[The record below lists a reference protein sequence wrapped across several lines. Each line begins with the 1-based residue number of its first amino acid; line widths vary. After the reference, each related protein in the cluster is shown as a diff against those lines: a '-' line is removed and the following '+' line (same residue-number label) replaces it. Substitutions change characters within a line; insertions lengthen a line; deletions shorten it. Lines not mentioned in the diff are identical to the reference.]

1 MQFMANRIRSLLS
14 PPEKELVLELE
25 RMRMRYGI
33 CGKDRSPSRLDAFV
47 KSLEEERDYYRR
59 EAEKYRRTR
68 GGGRASRSPSLSP
81 ARGRS
86 PRTRAGWHGRVRKS
100 GHTLLHRIQVPKC
113 CDTHMQESLKTFTG
127 IVLLASSVL

>member
-1 MQFMANRIRSLLS
+1 MLRISLFS

-47 KSLEEERDYYRR
+47 KSLEEERDYYRQ

-86 PRTRAGWHGRVRKS
+86 LRGREGWHGRVREPTHPHSRK
-100 GHTLLHRIQVPKC
+100 IQAPC
-113 CDTHMQESLKTFTG
+113 L
-127 IVLLASSVL
+127 VL